1 MDKVFHEAGTR
12 GSSQLDWLD
21 SKHSFS
27 FADYYC
33 PERIHFGALRVLNDD
48 VVKAGM
54 GFGTHSHQNME
65 IISIP
70 LKGALKHKDS
80 AGHSELIKV
89 NDVQVMTAGKGIMH
103 SEYNAS
109 ETEDVHFLQVWIIP
123 EKEGLDPGYDQ
134 RSFPD
139 VNENGELQLLVAP
152 KSSQH
157 NALKINQNAY
167 VFRAKVTSGNT
178 LEYTI
183 NGNANGVYVFVL
195 NGELTVD
202 GEVLRPRDGIGVDSV
217 NSLDIMGIVNSEF
230 LIFEVPM
237 H

>member
-123 EKEGLDPGYDQ
+123 EKEGLEPSYDQ

-217 NSLDIMGIVNSEF
+217 NSLDIMGIVNSDF

>member
-80 AGHSELIKV
+80 AGHSELIKE

-123 EKEGLDPGYDQ
+123 EKEGLEPGYDQ

-202 GEVLRPRDGIGVDSV
+202 GEILRPRDGIGVDSV
-217 NSLDIMGIVNSEF
+217 NSLDIMGIVNSVF

>member
-109 ETEDVHFLQVWIIP
+109 ETEEVHFLQVWIIP
-123 EKEGLDPGYDQ
+123 EKEGLEPSYDQ
-134 RSFPD
+134 RSFPE

-167 VFRAKVTSGNT
+167 VFRAKVASGNT

-183 NGNANGVYVFVL
+183 SGNANGVYVFVL

-202 GEVLRPRDGIGVDSV
+202 GEVLRPRDGVGVNGV
-217 NSLDIMGIVNSEF
+217 HSLEIIGIVNSDF

>member
-1 MDKVFHEAGTR
+1 MEKVFHEASTR
-12 GSSQLDWLD
+12 GSSQLDWLH

-80 AGHSELIKV
+80 AGHSELINV
-89 NDVQVMTAGKGIMH
+89 NDVQVMTAGRGIMH

-123 EKEGLDPGYDQ
+123 EKKGLEPGYDQ
-134 RSFPD
+134 RTFPD
-139 VNENGELQLLVAP
+139 LNENGQLQLLVAP
-152 KSSQH
+152 KSSQY
-157 NALKINQNAY
+157 NILKINQNAY
-167 VFRAKVTSGNT
+167 VYRAKVTSGNI
-178 LEYTI
+178 LEYRI
-183 NGNANGVYVFVL
+183 NGNANGVYIFII
-195 NGELTVD
+195 NGELAID
-202 GEVLRPRDGIGVDSV
+202 GEILRSRDGLGVNDVHSLEIKGIVDSV
-217 NSLDIMGIVNSEF
+217 F

-237 H
+237 C

>member
-1 MDKVFHEAGTR
+1 MKKIFHEAGTR
-12 GSSQLDWLD
+12 GTSQLDWLN

-54 GFGTHSHQNME
+54 GFGTHPHQNME

-80 AGHSELIKV
+80 TGHSELIQV
-89 NDVQVMTAGKGIMH
+89 NDVQVMTAGQGIMH

-123 EKEGLDPGYDQ
+123 EAEGLEPSYDQ
-134 RSFPD
+134 KSFPGL
-139 VNENGELQLLVAP
+139 NKEGELQLLVAP
-152 KSSQH
+152 QKSH
-157 NALKINQNAY
+157 HKALKISQNAY
-167 VFRAKVTSGNT
+167 VYRAKVTNGNT
-178 LEYTI
+178 LEYQL
-183 NGNANGVYVFVL
+183 NGNENGVYVFVI
-195 NGELTVD
+195 NGELLIN
-202 GEVLRPRDGIGVDSV
+202 GEILRPRDGLGVNDV
-217 NSLDIMGIVNSEF
+217 HSLEIRGIVDSEF

>member
-48 VVKAGM
+48 VIKAGM

-80 AGHSELIKV
+80 EGHSELINV
-89 NDVQVMTAGKGIMH
+89 NDVQVMTAGRGIMH

-109 ETEDVHFLQVWIIP
+109 ETEDAHFLQVWIIP
-123 EKEGLDPGYDQ
+123 EKEGLEPGYDQ

-167 VFRAKVTSGNT
+167 VFRAKITSGNT

-183 NGNANGVYVFVL
+183 IGNANGVYVFVL

-202 GEVLRPRDGIGVDSV
+202 GEILRPRDGIGVNGF
-217 NSLDIMGIVNSEF
+217 NSLEIMGIVNSEF

>member
-21 SKHSFS
+21 SRHSFS

-123 EKEGLDPGYDQ
+123 EKEGLEPGYDQ

-183 NGNANGVYVFVL
+183 SGNANGVYVFVL

-202 GEVLRPRDGIGVDSV
+202 GEILRPRDGIGVDSV
-217 NSLDIMGIVNSEF
+217 NSLEIMGIVNSEF

>member
-1 MDKVFHEAGTR
+1 MKKVFHEASTR
-12 GSSQLDWLD
+12 GSSQLDWLN

-33 PERIHFGALRVLNDD
+33 PDRIHFGALRVLNDD

-54 GFGTHSHQNME
+54 GFGTHPHQNME

-80 AGHSELIKV
+80 AGHSELINV
-89 NDVQVMTAGKGIMH
+89 NDVQVMTAGRGIMH

-109 ETEDVHFLQVWIIP
+109 ETEEVHFLQVWIIP
-123 EKEGLDPGYDQ
+123 EKEGLEPSYDQ
-134 RSFPD
+134 RTFPD
-139 VNENGELQLLVAP
+139 LNKDGELQLLVAP
-152 KSSQH
+152 KSSQQ
-157 NALKINQNAY
+157 NSLKINQNAY
-167 VFRAKVTSGNT
+167 VYRAKVTSGNT
-178 LEYTI
+178 LEYRI

-202 GEVLRPRDGIGVDSV
+202 GEILRSRDGVGVNDVHSLEIKGIVDS
-217 NSLDIMGIVNSEF
+217 DF
-230 LIFEVPM
+230 LVFEIPM
-237 H
+237 D

>member
-33 PERIHFGALRVLNDD
+33 PERIHFGALRVINDD

-123 EKEGLDPGYDQ
+123 EKEGLEPGYDQ

-202 GEVLRPRDGIGVDSV
+202 GEILRPRDGIGVNGV
-217 NSLDIMGIVNSEF
+217 NSLEIMGIVNSEF

>member
-1 MDKVFHEAGTR
+1 MEKVFHEASTR
-12 GSSQLDWLD
+12 GSSQLDWLN
-21 SKHSFS
+21 SRHSFS

-80 AGHSELIKV
+80 AGHSELINV
-89 NDVQVMTAGKGIMH
+89 NDVQVMTAGRGIMH

-123 EKEGLDPGYDQ
+123 EKEGLEPGYDQ
-134 RSFPD
+134 RTFPD
-139 VNENGELQLLVAP
+139 LNENGQLQLLVAP

-167 VFRAKVTSGNT
+167 VYRAKVTSGNI
-178 LEYTI
+178 LEYRI
-183 NGNANGVYVFVL
+183 NGNANGVYVFII
-195 NGELTVD
+195 NGELAVD
-202 GEVLRPRDGIGVDSV
+202 GEILRSRDGLGVNDVHPLEIKGIVDSV
-217 NSLDIMGIVNSEF
+217 F

-237 H
+237 C

>member
-21 SKHSFS
+21 SRHSFS

-123 EKEGLDPGYDQ
+123 EKEGLEPSYDQ

-217 NSLDIMGIVNSEF
+217 NSLYIMGIVNSEF

>member
-1 MDKVFHEAGTR
+1 MKKVFHEAGTR
-12 GSSQLDWLD
+12 GSSQLDWLN

-54 GFGTHSHQNME
+54 GFGTHPHQNME

-70 LKGALKHKDS
+70 LKGALRHKDN
-80 AGHSELIKV
+80 AGHSELINV
-89 NDVQVMTAGKGIMH
+89 NDVQVMTAGRGIMH

-109 ETEDVHFLQVWIIP
+109 ESEEVHFLQVWIIP
-123 EKEGLDPGYDQ
+123 EKDGLDPGYHQ

-139 VNENGELQLLVAP
+139 LNTDGELQLLVAP

-157 NALKINQNAY
+157 NSLKINQNAY
-167 VFRAKVTSGNT
+167 VYRAKVTSGNL
-178 LEYTI
+178 LEYRV
-183 NGNANGVYVFVL
+183 NDKANGFYVFIL
-195 NGELTVD
+195 NGELRVD
-202 GEVLRPRDGIGVDSV
+202 GEILRSRDGLGVNDV
-217 NSLDIMGIVNSEF
+217 NSLEIKSIVDSEF
-230 LIFEVPM
+230 LIFEMPM
-237 H
+237 S

>member
-1 MDKVFHEAGTR
+1 MKKVFHEAGTR
-12 GSSQLDWLD
+12 GRSQLDWLN

-80 AGHSELIKV
+80 TGHSELINV
-89 NDVQVMTAGKGIMH
+89 NDVQVMTAGRGIMH

-109 ETEDVHFLQVWIIP
+109 DSEEVHFLQVWIIP
-123 EKEGLDPGYDQ
+123 EEDGLEPSYDQ
-134 RSFPD
+134 KTFPD
-139 VNENGELQLLVAP
+139 LSEDGELQLLVAP
-152 KSSQH
+152 NSSQH
-157 NALKINQNAY
+157 NVLRINQNAY
-167 VFRAKVTSGNT
+167 VYRAKVNSGNS
-178 LEYTI
+178 LEYKI
-183 NGNANGVYVFVL
+183 NGNANGVYVFIL

-202 GEVLRPRDGIGVDSV
+202 GEILRRRDGLGVNGVHSLEINGIEDS
-217 NSLDIMGIVNSEF
+217 DF

-237 H
+237 L

>member
-1 MDKVFHEAGTR
+1 MKKVFHEAGTR
-12 GSSQLDWLD
+12 GSSQLDWLN

-33 PERIHFGALRVLNDD
+33 PERIHFGALRVINDD

-54 GFGTHSHQNME
+54 GFGTHPHQNME

-70 LKGALKHKDS
+70 LNGALKHKDS
-80 AGHSELIKV
+80 AGHSELINV

-123 EKEGLDPGYDQ
+123 EKEGLEPSYDQ
-134 RSFPD
+134 RTFPD
-139 VNENGELQLLVAP
+139 LNEDGELQLLVAP

-157 NALKINQNAY
+157 NSLKINQNAY
-167 VFRAKVTSGNT
+167 VYRAKVISGNT
-178 LEYTI
+178 LKYQK
-183 NGNANGVYVFVL
+183 NGNANGVYVFIL

-202 GEVLRPRDGIGVDSV
+202 GEILRSRDGLGVNDV
-217 NSLDIMGIVNSEF
+217 QSLEIKGIVDSEF

>member
-123 EKEGLDPGYDQ
+123 EKEGLEPGYDQ